1 MPRLR
6 LTSAVALV
14 AILAVLTA
22 CSSKKSPSASNL
34 PDGNALLSASADQM
48 RALKT
53 TKFNITADGSI
64 AGLALRRADGV
75 LTKEGSAQGTAQVEQ
90 FGAAV
95 ELSFVIV
102 GDKIYLKGP
111 TGGYTTLPLALAS
124 TIYDPSAILDPERGI
139 AKVLSTA
146 KNGKTEAEES
156 VNGRDAYR
164 VSAAIDG
171 AVLATIVPGT
181 KGEVPARLWIGKDPK
196 HLLKATFTLAGDGSS
211 APGSVTIVFSDFD
224 APVTIN
230 APS

>member
-53 TKFNITADGSI
+53 TKF
-64 AGLALRRADGV
+64 
-75 LTKEGSAQGTAQVEQ
+75 KEGSAQGTAQVEQ